1 MKFFF
6 LKKKQKS
13 EKAFD
18 ALFVLAGI
26 ATFVLLFFLFS
37 SLKFNLLKFNL
48 SEEDHDN
55 ENKAGVNVKEDSSMR
70 VGDPFITKNDK
81 LDDNFLVS
89 PILNGSSDPS
99 LGPEDARLTIVE
111 FSDFTCQFC
120 QKQET
125 IVKEVAGQYKGL
137 VRLVWKNYPE
147 PSGISLQAAV
157 AGHCAYEQ
165 GKFWQYHDL
174 LFEEA
179 NDLYPDLFLKLA
191 KKLDLDEKD
200 FSRCIKNEESFEKI
214 MENIREA
221 EGLRI
226 TGVPFFFV
234 GSQEI
239 LGEINREDLKRII
252 EIELYGN

>member
-6 LKKKQKS
+6 LKKKRKS
-13 EKAFD
+13 EKVFD
-18 ALFVLAGI
+18 TIFVLAGI
-26 ATFVLLFFLFS
+26 TTFVLLFLLFS
-37 SLKFNLLKFNL
+37 IFKFNLLNLDL
-48 SEEDHDN
+48 SEISQEN
-55 ENKAGVNVKEDSSMR
+55 ENKIGISIKKYSFLKA
-70 VGDPFITKNDK
+70 GDPFITKNDK

-89 PILNGSSDPS
+89 PILNDSTDPS
-99 LGPEDARLTIVE
+99 LGPDEARLTIVE
-111 FSDFTCQFC
+111 FSDFTCEFC

-125 IVKEVAGQYKGL
+125 IIREVAGQYKSL

-157 AGHCAYEQ
+157 AGHCAHKQ

-174 LFEEA
+174 LFEKA
-179 NDLYPDLFLKLA
+179 NDLDSDLFLKLA
-191 KKLDLDEKD
+191 KKLDLNEND
-200 FSRCIKNEESFEKI
+200 FSSCIKNEKSFEKI

-239 LGEINREDLKRII
+239 LGEISREDLKRII
-252 EIELYGN
+252 DQSF